1 MVVEKRMQ
9 ENTNHIKENETYE
22 NKSFSSGDNQPRSST
37 PRGTFKRKDLGAPFM
52 KNKDGIRDAASEES
66 SGDRP
71 RPSYGGDRPRPSYG
85 GDRPRPSY
93 GGDRPRPS
101 YGGDRPRPS
110 YGGDRLRPSYGGDR
124 PFVVRPALLNV
135 EHLAEL
141 KELINKLT
149 SEVKA
154 ITRILKP
161 QTRKDLLS
169 QLDTVVSDC
178 TEAGDSPEQS
188 SSDEGKQ
195 DN

>member
-71 RPSYGGDRPRPSYG
+71 
-85 GDRPRPSY
+85 
-93 GGDRPRPS
+93 
-101 YGGDRPRPS
+101 
-110 YGGDRLRPSYGGDR
+110 RPSYGGDR